1 MKERDIR
8 PKKIFDKFLHLT
20 SLDIEKYFRKSKT
33 KINCIACGEKG
44 KFSFKKQ
51 NFSYFECPKC
61 NTLFVNPRPK
71 LEYFESFY
79 RKSSSMKFLSD
90 NLYKKTKE
98 ARKNKIFKR

>member
-8 PKKIFDKFLHLT
+8 PKKIFDKFLDLT

-51 NFSYFECPKC
+51 NFSYSQ
-61 NTLFVNPRPK
+61 LFFGSNS
-71 LEYFESFY
+71 YFCHYE
-79 RKSSSMKFLSD
+79 L
-90 NLYKKTKE
+90 LY
-98 ARKNKIFKR
+98 